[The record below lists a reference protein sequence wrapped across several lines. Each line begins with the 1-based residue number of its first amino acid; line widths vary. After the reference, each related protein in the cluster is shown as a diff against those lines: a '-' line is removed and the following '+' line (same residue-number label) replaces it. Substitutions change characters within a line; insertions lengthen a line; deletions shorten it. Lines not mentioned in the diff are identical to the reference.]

1 LVTCYAKGHD
11 LAHPYLSPLFADM
24 SGFPPTF
31 LQAGTRDPFLSNAV
45 RMHRRLRAARIAAE
59 LPLEHIGQCGDVGRV
74 VVFEAMPH
82 GGFGGAPEDLEMRG
96 EVRRFIDRIRS
107 LN

>member
-1 LVTCYAKGHD
+1 MTRLCYRG
-11 LAHPYLSPLFADM
+11 
-24 SGFPPTF
+24 G
-31 LQAGTRDPFLSNAV
+31 
-45 RMHRRLRAARIAAE
+45 RLR
-59 LPLEHIGQCGDVGRV
+59 V
-74 VVFEAMPH
+74 VRTNVFEAMPH